1 MKLYFAAGACS
12 MAPHIVLREA
22 DYAFDLE
29 SVDLA
34 KKQTA
39 SGEDYTGINPKGYV
53 PALRL
58 DNGEVL
64 TEVAVVLQYLADQKP
79 ESGLAPKMGTMERY
93 RLMEWLNFVSSEIH
107 EQFGPLFKPQDHGGM
122 ESKSVGSARSAVR
135 LSD

>member
-12 MAPHIVLREA
+12 MAPHIMLREA
-22 DYAFDLE
+22 AYTFDLE

-39 SGEDYTGINPKGYV
+39 SGEGYTGINPKGYV
-53 PALRL
+53 PALKL

-64 TEVAVVLQYLADQKP
+64 TEVAVILQYLADQRP
-79 ESGLAPKMGTMERY
+79 ESGLAPKTGTMERY

-107 EQFGPLFKPQDHGGM
+107 KQFGPLFIPKSRRNGKQI
-122 ESKSVGSARSAVR
+122 SWICSVGGSTI
-135 LSD
+135 